1 MMRLLV
7 KYAKEGDASFLSHR
21 EAMRAMERA
30 LRRSGLPLAF
40 TEGFSP
46 RPRMSFSP
54 ALPLGVS
61 AQAEYLEVS
70 VEEEA
75 KILEAKERMNLALPR
90 GLQVRDIQQLA
101 PTMPKLSRW
110 VRYGLYRIET
120 HEAGKNP
127 IYVVF
132 QLSGEEAGRLKDVL
146 EKIGDLLGRQ
156 VTKRDVAREGLY
168 ASPQEVYEDVRGRVY
183 FYDGKK
189 GELEEMAGD

>member
-1 MMRLLV
+1 MKRILV
-7 KYAKEGDASFLSHR
+7 KYAKEGDASFLAHR

-75 KILEAKERMNLALPR
+75 KILEAKEMINVALPQ

-110 VRYGLYRIET
+110 VRYGLYMIET
-120 HEAGKNP
+120 QEADKNP

-132 QLSGEEAGRLKDVL
+132 QLSGEEAGRLQDVL
-146 EKIGDLLGRQ
+146 EKITDLLGRQ
-156 VTKRDVAREGLY
+156 VTKRDVTRVGLY